1 MEKPLTAGDPFYQ
14 LVVLFGELIRRQI
27 FCYEQY
33 LSMLISRGDL
43 QIPVVPK
50 FSCIK
55 HARATR
61 IVPSDCSISVPVAK
75 KGKFDLP
82 GVSHKDNS
90 ASTPGSNILTPQGP
104 QLLTPGPVFS
114 ITPVLG
120 SQMEVFTSA
129 IDNMSPTFDLGTGNH
144 GSSGSGRSS
153 QLPHQILLGEQHGI
167 SSDSSDVILQE
178 RQRKLQQLIHEDNG
192 KFPLIISPTDPTMS
206 PSKPFT
212 TKAAE
217 QFGFLSSHN
226 SEMSSVSSD
235 VTVNVETE
243 KHGLYAANFPIPGYY
258 LNRSDINERMTVLCG
273 TGNTRKRVVRV
284 LEVISSN
291 VEQFFNS
298 LSNSTSRLPANYSN
312 PDLMRQFATLPV
324 FHQRKITT
332 TCETLL
338 RKSLQAVG
346 GGISDI
352 TGLSHYP
359 PPAQFSFLCDLMET
373 SGDITSII
381 ELVIDVVACGSE
393 EEKDSFGV
401 NPRPSP
407 LPNDLCVPVVCLLYK
422 HFSSLLISQHYTTV
436 VFEKYVCLCIYVCMY
451 VYVCIYVYAY
461 VCVSM
466 YVCVCYVYTCVSVCV
481 YVCAHAC
488 EY

>member
-1 MEKPLTAGDPFYQ
+1 MKMILVPRGVGYEEISFPCVYNTEITLTGSHDAIAGNMEKPLTAGDPFYQ

-50 FSCIK
+50 FSCIR
-55 HARATR
+55 HTRATR
-61 IVPSDCSISVPVAK
+61 TVPSDCSLSVPVAK

-82 GVSHKDNS
+82 VSSLVSHKDNS
-90 ASTPGSNILTPQGP
+90 ASTPGSNILTPQGTH
-104 QLLTPGPVFS
+104 LLTPGPVFS

-144 GSSGSGRSS
+144 GNGGSSRPS
-153 QLPHQILLGEQHGI
+153 QLPHQMLPGEQHGI
-167 SSDSSDVILQE
+167 GSNNSDVILQE
-178 RQRKLQQLIHEDNG
+178 RQRKVQQLVHGNSGI
-192 KFPLIISPTDPTMS
+192 FPLISPTDPTLS
-206 PSKPFT
+206 PSKPFN

-243 KHGLYAANFPIPGYY
+243 KHGLYATSFPIPGYY

-273 TGNTRKRVVRV
+273 TGNTKKRVVRV
-284 LEVISSN
+284 LDMISSN

-298 LSNSTSRLPANYSN
+298 LSSSTSHLPANYSN

-324 FHQRKITT
+324 FHQRKIAA

-338 RKSLQAVG
+338 RKSLQGPG
-346 GGISDI
+346 GGINDV
-352 TGLSHYP
+352 TGLSRYP

-373 SGDITSII
+373 SGDISSII

-422 HFSSLLISQHYTTV
+422 HFSSLLLSQHYTTV
-436 VFEKYVCLCIYVCMY
+436 VFEK
-451 VYVCIYVYAY
+451 
-461 VCVSM
+461 
-466 YVCVCYVYTCVSVCV
+466 
-481 YVCAHAC
+481 
-488 EY
+488 